1 MISRIAGLC
10 RIATLA
16 ALAALPPAVSAQA
29 IESPQRIEAVA
40 IAAVA
45 ARLPLTAKVSGGSLD
60 PRLRLDACADPP
72 VAEPPA
78 VRNANATVTVRCS
91 APAWTVYVPVRI
103 SDLRPVLVLARAA
116 ARGEVLSASLLSV
129 QERDVAQLPF
139 GYFED
144 VEAVSGHELR
154 RPLAAGAVLTPND
167 AQPPRLVRR
176 GEAVTVIGRSGGIEI
191 RAAGTAIGDGARG
204 ERIRVRND
212 SSKRVVEGTV
222 TAPGTVEIRL

>member
-1 MISRIAGLC
+1 MLNRPSPRFSRSSDSGTAAGNSATNWPFTLPVAKASSAISQPRGIG
-10 RIATLA
+10 
-16 ALAALPPAVSAQA
+16 
-29 IESPQRIEAVA
+29 
-40 IAAVA
+40 
-45 ARLPLTAKVSGGSLD
+45 
-60 PRLRLDACADPP
+60 PRLRLDACAEHP

-78 VRNANATVTVRCS
+78 VRSANATVTVRCS

-116 ARGEVLSASLLSV
+116 ARGEALSASLLSV

-144 VEAVSGHELR
+144 VEAVTGHELR

-167 AQPPRLVRR
+167 AEPPRLVRR

-191 RAAGTAIGDGARG
+191 RAGGTALGDGARG
-204 ERIRVRND
+204 ERVRVRND
-212 SSKRVVEGTV
+212 SSRRVVEGTV
-222 TAPGTVEIRL
+222 TALGTVEIRL